1 MTFEEWKEKS
11 KTGLTQDTLDI
22 MNFEN
27 CCPQTVKEYRKRKA
41 AEEKKRSE
49 ILEIKDRK
57 QRLKAISENMGIFGY

>member
-27 CCPQTVKEYRKRKA
+27 CCPQTVKESRERKA